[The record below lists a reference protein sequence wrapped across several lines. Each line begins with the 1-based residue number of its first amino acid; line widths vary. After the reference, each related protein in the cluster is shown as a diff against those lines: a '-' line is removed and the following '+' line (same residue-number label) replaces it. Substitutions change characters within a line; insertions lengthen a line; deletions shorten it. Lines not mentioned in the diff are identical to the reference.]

1 VEGNRAPDRAGF
13 HLLPATGLGW
23 WSIGLLAAFAV
34 LFLVRFGPLK
44 LTFGFRGGEGFFD
57 NPWMG
62 STALAA
68 GLSGALAGGTAALA
82 IARRRER
89 SGLVF
94 LILAIGFLVA
104 AFSLGELFDHD

>member
-1 VEGNRAPDRAGF
+1 MEGNRTPHRAGF
-13 HLLPATGLGW
+13 HLLPVTRLGW
-23 WSIGLLAAFAV
+23 WAVGFLASFLL

-44 LTFGFRGGEGFFD
+44 LAFGFRGGEGFFD

-62 STALAA
+62 LTALAA

-94 LILAIGFLVA
+94 LILAIGLLVA
-104 AFSLGELFDHD
+104 AFSLGELLGHD